1 MQSSPHDL
9 FQVAWISGGCALLGA
24 LVGTFV
30 SGFFTLRA
38 KQNEYLNDFFKIV
51 IGKRVEAYENLESLI
66 QSYKSTVVEVDNQ
79 PYHRPFSSEGQHME
93 SLLLTRPGKLRQN
106 QLETSAYVVRFVP
119 DWRARLQLM

>member
-93 SLLLTRPGKLRQN
+93 SLLLTCSRKSLPLKTRIL
-106 QLETSAYVVRFVP
+106 S
-119 DWRARLQLM
+119 